1 MLIYGGITMT
11 YAEAYELYRTMWKKK
26 LTKGNRSLKPA
37 KTAFSKEPDH
47 KPSESTNPVA

>member
-47 KPSESTNPVA
+47 TTPQYNRP